1 MLVSSWRTHSC
12 VQRSHSCERVRK
24 IPHLLRLL
32 ILFTLTTLTLAA
44 DTQYMID
51 YVLPR
56 GGARGS
62 TVTAEFHGRS
72 LESPKEILF
81 YGPGI
86 TAATFTPFA
95 KPTDGFKVKFQIAR
109 DCPLGE
115 HVLRVR
121 TATALSDAVTFW
133 VGPFPQIPE
142 AETKLG
148 ENDSM
153 AKAQPIPMN
162 VTVEGQI
169 LPGPDLDRDY
179 YRVQAR
185 QGQRISVEVEAARL
199 GTLHFGGENDLAVR
213 ILDANDKELG
223 RNDDSALYVQDPVLS
238 IVAPKDGAYFIEIQ
252 QQIFYPPRQAW
263 YRAHIGDF
271 TRPTAIF
278 PAGGQ
283 AGTTIDAR
291 VLGDPTGERTEQIAL
306 PAKPGNFD
314 YFAGGASEH
323 PPSAN
328 VLRISPYP
336 NVLSRTGLLAG
347 PSAEGAASM
356 NSREPGPTGP
366 SAGSTE
372 QPGPTLVPSLPAA
385 LNGILLK
392 PNEADTFQFSA
403 KKGQAWNIRVFA
415 RTLGAPVDARITLRA
430 ANNPKILLD
439 VDDSRLVDLGL
450 PSGRGSWYIKD
461 QQDPITVFRVPA
473 DGDYLLSIQDSEN
486 GAGPDHVYRI
496 EVEPH
501 RNAVYTHVTGPDG
514 YQMPRFTG
522 FIVPQGG
529 RWTLDVQ
536 LAQGIGND
544 YKGEIELEP
553 RGLPRGVTMIAPR
566 FGKGVTRMP
575 VQFVAAA
582 DAEPQSALIELLAK
596 PVDQVKPVDKPVDQ
610 PVQLDSGSRQGFA
623 LTNRPG
629 ELPWHFVWLSQYALA
644 VTQPAPFDIEL
655 EQPALPIVQGGDLTL
670 KARVTRHGDFKD
682 AVEMITDW
690 LPSGVSK
697 GNAITIPAGKDEAV
711 FQIQAND
718 KAAKGVYQIAMNAST
733 VGGDGY
739 SGVGRVRVSSKF
751 VDLKVMEPYLSIDM
765 QRGSVEQGKS
775 AQIVANLHQTQPF
788 EGKATVRLQQLPK
801 GVTMLDPAPQITAK
815 DTQVTFRV
823 AADKDALAG
832 LYKGIVG
839 EIAFTEGGQT
849 FKQHS
854 GSGVL
859 RVDEARIAEAA
870 K

>member
-1 MLVSSWRTHSC
+1 M
-12 VQRSHSCERVRK
+12 QRS
-24 IPHLLRLL
+24 L
-32 ILFTLTTLTLAA
+32 ILAALSVATLAA
-44 DTQYMID
+44 DTQYMVD

-56 GGARGS
+56 GGSRGA

-72 LESPKEILF
+72 LENPKEILF
-81 YGPGI
+81 YQPGI

-95 KPTDGFKVKFQIAR
+95 KPTDGFKVKFQIAA

-121 TATALSDAVTFW
+121 TATSLSDAVTFW
-133 VGPFPQIPE
+133 VGPFPQVPE

-148 ENDSM
+148 ENDSI
-153 AKAQPIPMN
+153 AKAQPVAMN

-213 ILDANDKELG
+213 ILDANAKELA

-238 IVAPKDGAYFIEIQ
+238 IVAPRDGAYYIEIQ

-263 YRAHIGDF
+263 YRLHIGDF

-283 AGTTIDAR
+283 AGTTIAAR
-291 VLGDPTGERTEQIAL
+291 VLGDPAGERTEPIAL

-314 YFAGGASEH
+314 YFAGALKEH

-328 VLRISPYP
+328 VLRVSPYP
-336 NVLSRTGLLAG
+336 NVFCSTSLLAG
-347 PSAEGAASM
+347 PGAEGSGVVADA
-356 NSREPGPTGP
+356 PTP
-366 SAGSTE
+366 
-372 QPGPTLVPSLPAA
+372 VPALPAA

-392 PNEADTFQFSA
+392 PGQTDTYQFAA

-415 RTLGAPVDARITLRA
+415 RTLGAPVDARISLRA
-430 ANNPKILLD
+430 ANNPKVLFD
-439 VDDSRLVDLGL
+439 VDDSRLADLGL
-450 PSGRGSWYIKD
+450 PSARASWYIKD

-473 DGDYLLSIQDSEN
+473 DGDYLLTIQDSEN

-501 RNAVYTHVTGPDG
+501 RNVVYTHVTGPDG

-522 FIVPQGG
+522 FVVPQGG

-536 LAQGIGND
+536 LAQGLGND
-544 YKGEIELEP
+544 YKGEIELEAK
-553 RGLPRGVTMIAPR
+553 GLPRGVTMIAPR

-596 PVDQVKPVDKPVDQ
+596 PVDAGA
-610 PVQLDSGSRQGFA
+610 QLDSGARQGFA

-655 EQPALPIVQGGDLTL
+655 EQPPLPIVQGGDLTL
-670 KARVTRHGDFKD
+670 KAKITRHGDFKD
-682 AVEMITDW
+682 AVEIITDW

-697 GNAITIPAGKDEAV
+697 GNAVAIPAGKDEAT

-751 VDLKVMEPYLSIDM
+751 VDLKVMEPYLSIDL
-765 QRGSVEQGKS
+765 QRGSVEQGKT
-775 AQIVANLHQTQPF
+775 AQIVAALHQIQPF
-788 EGKATVRLQQLPK
+788 EGTATVRLQQLPK
-801 GVTMLDPAPQITAK
+801 GVTMLDPAPAFTAK

-823 AADKDALAG
+823 AAEKDALAG
-832 LYKGIVG
+832 LYKGISC
-839 EIAFTEGGQT
+839 EITFVEAGQT
-849 FKQHS
+849 IKQHT
-854 GSGVL
+854 GSGIL
-859 RVDEARIAEAA
+859 RVDEARVTEAA